1 MQPIYLHDIHIRTTL
16 QPGDIGYVA
25 YLHGHLYSKE
35 YNYGI
40 LFETYVAAG
49 LVEFYQQYEA
59 ARDRVWV
66 CEHQGTIVG
75 FVLLMHRGE
84 AAQLRY
90 FILAPAYR
98 GIGLGKKLME
108 LYMDFLRQAG
118 YQSSYLW
125 TTNELPAAISL
136 YKRYGFVL
144 TDEKTSDAFGKPV
157 IEQRYELVL

>member
-1 MQPIYLHDIHIRTTL
+1 
-16 QPGDIGYVA
+16 
-25 YLHGHLYSKE
+25 
-35 YNYGI
+35 
-40 LFETYVAAG
+40 
-49 LVEFYQQYEA
+49 
-59 ARDRVWV
+59 
-66 CEHQGTIVG
+66 
-75 FVLLMHRGE
+75 MHRGE

-144 TDEKTSDAFGKPV
+144 TDEKPSDAFGKPV
-157 IEQRYELVL
+157 IEQRYELLLH